1 MPGLRSLYLLWPVL
15 FWLPLSLRAANESRP
30 ATAEELVLLRESL
43 EKSARD
49 LLRWA
54 CTQTTIQRDE
64 KGRVKTQAVVRYD
77 PSKPYSEQWTPL
89 SVDGKSPAERDFRK
103 YRRWGERARRRAE
116 NPEKDT
122 RPTLGEVMNLAA
134 AQIATEAAG
143 HLTFEVPLRADRNE
157 RFPPDK
163 FKVLVRLQKES
174 GALEN
179 IAVELRAAFRT
190 RLIVKVKD
198 GEGTLNFA
206 TVDPRYAPTLV
217 DLKGDASASIFFVS
231 IGGEYELTRTDFKY
245 VKPYYERFEVQIG
258 PMQAI
263 DF

>member
-30 ATAEELVLLRESL
+30 ATAEELVLLREAL

-103 YRRWGERARRRAE
+103 YRRWG
-116 NPEKDT
+116 
-122 RPTLGEVMNLAA
+122 
-134 AQIATEAAG
+134 
-143 HLTFEVPLRADRNE
+143 
-157 RFPPDK
+157 
-163 FKVLVRLQKES
+163 
-174 GALEN
+174 
-179 IAVELRAAFRT
+179 
-190 RLIVKVKD
+190 
-198 GEGTLNFA
+198 
-206 TVDPRYAPTLV
+206 
-217 DLKGDASASIFFVS
+217 
-231 IGGEYELTRTDFKY
+231 
-245 VKPYYERFEVQIG
+245 
-258 PMQAI
+258 
-263 DF
+263 